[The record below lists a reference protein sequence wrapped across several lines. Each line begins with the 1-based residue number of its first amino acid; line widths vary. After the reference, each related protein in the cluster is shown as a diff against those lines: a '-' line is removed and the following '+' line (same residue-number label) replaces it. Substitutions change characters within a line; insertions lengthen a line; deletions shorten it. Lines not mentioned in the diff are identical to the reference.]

1 MPTVS
6 PIIPSIE
13 PDKTS
18 LTVSVMD
25 DEGGL
30 ATVCSSVNSSLVVVK
45 FGWIFGVVKFGWIFG
60 VVKFGWIFGV
70 VKFGWIFGVVKFG
83 CALVSP
89 LVAIKAKLKREMA

>member
-1 MPTVS
+1 
-6 PIIPSIE
+6 
-13 PDKTS
+13 
-18 LTVSVMD
+18 
-25 DEGGL
+25 
-30 ATVCSSVNSSLVVVK
+30 
-45 FGWIFGVVKFGWIFG
+45 

>member
-1 MPTVS
+1 MSTVY

-25 DEGGL
+25 DDGGL
-30 ATVCSSVNSSLVVVK
+30 VAVC
-45 FGWIFGVVKFGWIFG
+45 
-60 VVKFGWIFGV
+60 
-70 VKFGWIFGVVKFG
+70 WIFGVVKFG

-89 LVAIKAKLKREMA
+89 LVANKTKLMREMV